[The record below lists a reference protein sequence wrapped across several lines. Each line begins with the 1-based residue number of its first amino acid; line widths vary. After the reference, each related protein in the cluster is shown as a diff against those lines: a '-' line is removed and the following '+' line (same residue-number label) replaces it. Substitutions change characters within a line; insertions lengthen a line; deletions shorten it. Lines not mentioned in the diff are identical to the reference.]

1 MAKKK
6 KDTPA
11 EGDEGAKKGSKKG
24 LIIGV
29 VLMLVGVGAGKMF
42 FGGGGDGTTTI
53 AVPTPETT
61 VLDRAT
67 AVAVPLEPVI
77 VNLTDGAYLKMG
89 LTITMGSHG
98 AGHTEVKLEDLK
110 PKFDKIRDE
119 ALTFLSGR
127 TSVDVLSPRFREELK
142 AHLMERSELWY
153 EHSVADIAVGD
164 WVVS

>member
-1 MAKKK
+1 MAKK

-11 EGDEGAKKGSKKG
+11 EGAEVAKKGSKKG
-24 LIIGV
+24 LVIGV

-42 FGGGGDGTTTI
+42 FGGGGGGTTTI

-61 VLDRAT
+61 VLNRET

-89 LTITMGSHG
+89 LTITMGV
-98 AGHTEVKLEDLK
+98 APEEAKLEDLK

-153 EHSVADIAVGD
+153 EEVVADIAVGD

>member
-1 MAKKK
+1 MAKK

-11 EGDEGAKKGSKKG
+11 EGAEVAKKGSKKG

-61 VLDRAT
+61 VLDREA

-89 LTITMGSHG
+89 LTITMGV
-98 AGHTEVKLEDLK
+98 APAEAKLEDLK

-142 AHLMERSELWY
+142 AHLMERSKLWY
-153 EHSVADIAVGD
+153 EEVVADIAVGD

>member
-6 KDTPA
+6 DAPA
-11 EGDEGAKKGSKKG
+11 EGVEPKKGSKKG
-24 LIIGV
+24 IIIGV
-29 VLMLVGVGAGKMF
+29 VLMLVGVFAGKTF
-42 FGGGGDGTTTI
+42 FGGGAGEGTKTI
-53 AVPTPETT
+53 AVPAPETT
-61 VLDRAT
+61 VLNRET

-89 LTITMGSHG
+89 LTVTMGG
-98 AGHTEVKLEDLK
+98 AGGGHAEAKLEDLK

-127 TSVDVLSPRFREELK
+127 TSVDVLSPHFRDELK

-153 EHSVADIAVGD
+153 EEAVADIAVGD

>member
-6 KDTPA
+6 DAPA
-11 EGDEGAKKGSKKG
+11 EGAEEAKKGSKKG

-29 VLMLVGVGAGKMF
+29 VLMLVGVFAGKTF
-42 FGGGGDGTTTI
+42 FGGGGEGTKTI
-53 AVPTPETT
+53 AVPAPETT
-61 VLDRAT
+61 VLNREA

-89 LTITMGSHG
+89 LTITMGV
-98 AGHTEVKLEDLK
+98 APAEAKLEDLK

-127 TSVDVLSPRFREELK
+127 TSVDVLSPHFRDELK
-142 AHLMERSELWY
+142 AHLMERSKLWY
-153 EHSVADIAVGD
+153 EEAVADIAVGD